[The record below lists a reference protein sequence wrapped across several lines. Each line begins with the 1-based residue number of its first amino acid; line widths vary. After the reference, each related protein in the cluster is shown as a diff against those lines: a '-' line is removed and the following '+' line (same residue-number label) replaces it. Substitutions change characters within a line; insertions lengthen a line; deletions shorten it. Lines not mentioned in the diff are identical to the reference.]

1 MRPGENYGK
10 ISSNIAFETSNGDVK
25 LVDLAK
31 EKPLVLCFIDAN
43 REPTKH
49 TLKELGA
56 MKATFDKWGGN
67 ILLVIPEVR
76 NTQPFDKSRWN
87 LPKNTIVTVDGSGLL
102 KKVLAESKQYF
113 RDNYPLIF
121 IADKEGNLVF
131 KSEGYRIGTA
141 ELIYKTL
148 TQIK

>member
-1 MRPGENYGK
+1 
-10 ISSNIAFETSNGDVK
+10 ETSNGDVK

-67 ILLVIPEVR
+67 ILLVIPEDR

-87 LPKNTIVTVDGSGLL
+87 LPKNTIVTVDGSGLQ
-102 KKVLAESKQYF
+102 KKVLTESEQYF